1 MKFVIEGIDWSTWNP
16 NPVAQMVDVVQMY
29 FDMQIQ
35 FFQFYADCGIEKFII
50 EVSFKFF
57 TLRGFLANLVNFGF
71 LWDKIMN
78 DGVFQR
84 AVITAMNIANFS
96 GKSKDWRN
104 VGMYVGA
111 IAAEIL
117 GFRIPGYEYIYG

>member
-1 MKFVIEGIDWSTWNP
+1 
-16 NPVAQMVDVVQMY
+16 
-29 FDMQIQ
+29 
-35 FFQFYADCGIEKFII
+35 
-50 EVSFKFF
+50 
-57 TLRGFLANLVNFGF
+57 
-71 LWDKIMN
+71 
-78 DGVFQR
+78 
-84 AVITAMNIANFS
+84 MNIANFS